1 VLQRIHHYSH
11 QQTRSQQQRQRQQL
25 QLHPDHAAR
34 ATRDHQAHKV
44 PPATTVIPDLMA
56 MTASQET
63 TDLQRHPR
71 GFSLKLLRCARA
83 SQVHLEMAV
92 LADQRDQMDHQ
103 DQLAHQAMTAKAA
116 TTVFEATEAKQVVT
130 ASQARKARQELMET
144 QDPKLK
150 DHPDNPANLEP
161 MALLASLAT
170 RAHPAKQAPTA
181 SLAMPAMLVQRVA
194 TERRAAMASLAQRAH
209 PDPKARAPTA
219 HHHERHLDT
228 KRRGT
233 PPIGLC
239 ERTVYSSNR
248 SVAEV

>member
-1 VLQRIHHYSH
+1 M
-11 QQTRSQQQRQRQQL
+11 TSQQQRQLEHQHKQPL

-34 ATRDHQAHKV
+34 ATKDHQVHKV
-44 PPATTVIPDLMA
+44 APAMTATPDLMA

-71 GFSLKLLRCARA
+71 GFSLKPLRCARA

-103 DQLAHQAMTAKAA
+103 DQVAHQAMTAKAE
-116 TTVFEATEAKQVVT
+116 TTVFEATEAKQVVM
-130 ASQARKARQELMET
+130 ASQARKVRQAPTER

-150 DHPDNPANLEP
+150 DHPDKPANLEP
-161 MALLASLAT
+161 MVLLASLAT

-181 SLAMPAMLVQRVA
+181 KLAMLAMLVQRVA
-194 TERRAAMASLAQRAH
+194 TERRVAMASLAQRAH

-233 PPIGLC
+233 PPIWLC
-239 ERTVYSSNR
+239 ERTVCTQSNR
-248 SVAEV
+248 SVAEA